1 MVTSGSPTVQEMNAE
16 INIFSQSYPQA
27 KVAGKRHL
35 SEEIG
40 AKQGSG
46 GRYLGD

>member
-1 MVTSGSPTVQEMNAE
+1 MVTSRSPPVQEMNEE

-40 AKQGSG
+40 AKHGAWQAPSW
-46 GRYLGD
+46 